1 MLEVIAES
9 LPFGW
14 GKTASSATDVL
25 QSQKT
30 LESAC
35 ARADSFGHVAK
46 TAWAPHFRAT
56 PSVCFM
62 FSYTT

>member
-14 GKTASSATDVL
+14 GKTASSATNVL

-35 ARADSFGHVAK
+35 ARVHARALTALVIVAK
-46 TAWAPHFRAT
+46 TA
-56 PSVCFM
+56 
-62 FSYTT
+62 